1 MRGKCNKNT
10 NGKSRQIDRLY
21 RYTRQQDINA
31 IEVLRETACDAV
43 VLQQQAIRGETVK
56 TLLTLLKRPAGKKIG
71 LYANLY

>member
-56 TLLTLLKRPAGKKIG
+56 TLL
-71 LYANLY
+71 Y